1 VALDLFA
8 MELKYVEEGHGY
20 PLILLHGFPHNR
32 SLWADQLTGLS
43 DRCRVIAPDL
53 RGCGESP
60 VKPPYSMETYA
71 DDVAELMARLDIEC
85 AVIGGL
91 SMGGYVAFE
100 MLRRHPELI
109 RALILADT
117 KAGADNDE
125 TRMKRRALQSLARA
139 GGATTV
145 ADAQITGMVGATTRE
160 KRPEMVLRVHRM
172 LAAVPV
178 EGIVGALDAMMNRS
192 DSTGL
197 LVEIELPVL
206 IVVGEEDALTPVK
219 ESRAM
224 HAAIAGSTLE
234 IIPEAGHVS
243 NIENPHEFNSAV
255 RNFLASIGH

>member
-1 VALDLFA
+1 
-8 MELKYVEEGHGY
+8 MELKYIEEGSGF

-43 DRCRVIAPDL
+43 DRSRVIAPDL
-53 RGCGESP
+53 RGFGESP

-71 DDVAELMARLDIEC
+71 DDVAELMVTLGIDC

-91 SMGGYVAFE
+91 SMGGYVLFE
-100 MLRRHPELI
+100 MFRRHPEMI
-109 RALILADT
+109 RALIFADT

-125 TRMKRRALQSLARA
+125 TRTKRRALQSLARA
-139 GGATTV
+139 GGAAAV
-145 ADAQITGMVGATTRE
+145 ADAQITGMVGAATRE
-160 KRPEMVLRVHRM
+160 KHPEIVLRVHKM
-172 LAAVPV
+172 LAAAPV
-178 EGIVGALDAMMNRS
+178 EGIVGALDAMMNRR

-197 LVEIELPVL
+197 LIEIDLPVL

-234 IIPEAGHVS
+234 IVPGAGHVS
-243 NIENPHEFNSAV
+243 NVENPHEFNSAV